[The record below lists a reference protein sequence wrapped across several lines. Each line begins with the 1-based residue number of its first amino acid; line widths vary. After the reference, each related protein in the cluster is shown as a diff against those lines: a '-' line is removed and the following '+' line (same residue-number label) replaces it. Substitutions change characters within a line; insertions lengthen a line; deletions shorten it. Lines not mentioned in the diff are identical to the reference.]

1 MPRLLAILLFLLAT
15 RLLQTDLVW
24 VEEGYPTAAA
34 IQMLDGKALYRDV
47 WFDKPPLFP
56 ALYLLWG
63 AHIGIP
69 LRLAG
74 ALFVFACCLMLYKF
88 ARELWGENE
97 GIAAAAM
104 LAFFLTFGIP
114 AAVMALA
121 PDLLMIL
128 PHAAA
133 VYLAWRGRAFWCGVM
148 AGVAMLVNTKAV
160 FVLAACLL
168 WQWRAALPM
177 IAGFALPNLACA
189 GWLALTGSLTAY
201 WEQVWA
207 WGFLYS
213 RETFVRNPLLEGLT
227 RTANWAGF
235 QAALV
240 AGAAWVAWH
249 ERRRQFVLWI
259 AIAAIGVAAGWRFF
273 PRYYFLLLVPFC
285 LLAARAITSS
295 PKWVRFAILA
305 LLAIPLVRF
314 GPRLVR
320 HSDWSDTAMM
330 DDSRSIAKWI
340 DIRHQP
346 GDTLLVWGYRPDIFA
361 FTGMRAGSRFLD
373 SQPLTGV
380 IADRHLTSS
389 EVVAP
394 ELAARNR
401 HQLSTLAPTFVID
414 GLGPYNPTL
423 AITQYPDLTAW
434 LSNYRIIAK
443 TKGAVLY
450 ERQR

>member
-1 MPRLLAILLFLLAT
+1 MPRLLAIFLFLLAT

-63 AHIGIP
+63 AHAGAALRIG
-69 LRLAG
+69 G
-74 ALFVFACCLMLYKF
+74 ALFVFACCLMLYRF
-88 ARELWGENE
+88 AREVWGENE
-97 GIAAAAM
+97 GIAAAAL

-133 VYLAWRGRAFWCGVM
+133 VYFAWRGRAFWSGVM
-148 AGVAMLVNTKAV
+148 AGVAMLLNTKAV

-168 WQWRAALPM
+168 WQWRAAVPM

-189 GWLALTGSLTAY
+189 AWLALNGSLSDY

-240 AGAAWVAWH
+240 IGATWVAWH

-259 AIAAIGVAAGWRFF
+259 AIAAIGVTAGWRFF

-285 LLAARAITSS
+285 LLAARAEI
-295 PKWVRFAILA
+295 
-305 LLAIPLVRF
+305 
-314 GPRLVR
+314 G
-320 HSDWSDTAMM
+320 
-330 DDSRSIAKWI
+330 
-340 DIRHQP
+340 
-346 GDTLLVWGYRPDIFA
+346 
-361 FTGMRAGSRFLD
+361 RAH
-373 SQPLTGV
+373 V
-380 IADRHLTSS
+380 
-389 EVVAP
+389 
-394 ELAARNR
+394 
-401 HQLSTLAPTFVID
+401 
-414 GLGPYNPTL
+414 
-423 AITQYPDLTAW
+423 
-434 LSNYRIIAK
+434 
-443 TKGAVLY
+443 
-450 ERQR
+450 